1 MKKIYFFIIF
11 YFLIGISV
19 SKAQESSHP
28 IDKYMDS
35 CMEKDYSTAGMVKC
49 TEEAMEMWDVEL
61 NKYYKLLIGILDENS
76 KNELKYAET
85 MWIKYR
91 DSEFRNINNIY
102 AKMEGTMYIPMYV
115 YAKMNIVK
123 ERALKLKDYYELL
136 TNKEPE

>member
-1 MKKIYFFIIF
+1 
-11 YFLIGISV
+11 
-19 SKAQESSHP
+19 
-28 IDKYMDS
+28 
-35 CMEKDYSTAGMVKC
+35 MVKC